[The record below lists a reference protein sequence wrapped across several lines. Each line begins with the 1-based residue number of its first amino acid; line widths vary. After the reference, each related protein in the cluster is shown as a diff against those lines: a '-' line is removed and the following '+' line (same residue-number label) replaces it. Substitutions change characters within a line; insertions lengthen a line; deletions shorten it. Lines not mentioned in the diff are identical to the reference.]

1 MIGAFKMVR
10 KGIWD
15 RSVRKLRVNDLTP
28 VKKQALPPYSEQ
40 LQDEID
46 LVDLLRS
53 LWRGRWLIGA
63 ITLVALLAALAYI
76 YLTPVVYRST
86 AVFTPPAMQQVRSM
100 VSWELENYPI
110 TPELVF
116 EEFRSKLNADQV
128 RLEFFEQQFV
138 SPEQRAGLSEGAFIQ
153 QYRQFLKQL
162 EVKLSGPK
170 DAALS
175 VTVSLDGL
183 DPLVASENLRK
194 FTTVANQAALQA
206 LKENFESVRAS
217 KMAELKSKMDALKF
231 QAQRQREMRL
241 QELSEA
247 LAIAQSLGLK
257 ESRML
262 TPSYDAIHVPGRDGA
277 PMQMISPP
285 LYWHGIDE
293 LKAQIDAIRSVDYA
307 FYQAV
312 ELPKLESQYRHVRSA
327 NVVIDQGLS
336 YTEQQAPLPD
346 FHPVKPRRA
355 LVVALALVAGL
366 MVGVMVA
373 LIRSAFIRRAPQDSS
388 AI

>member
-1 MIGAFKMVR
+1 M
-10 KGIWD
+10 
-15 RSVRKLRVNDLTP
+15 NDLTP

-138 SPEQRAGLSEGAFIQ
+138 APEQRAGLSEGAFIQ

-162 EVKLSGPK
+162 EVKSSGPK

-175 VTVSLDGL
+175 VTVSLDSS
-183 DPLVASENLRK
+183 DPMAAAEKLRN
-194 FTTVANQAALQA
+194 FTAVANQAALQA
-206 LKENFESVRAS
+206 LKDNFESVRGS
-217 KMAELKSKMDALKF
+217 KMAELKSKIEALKF
-231 QAQRQREMRL
+231 EAQRHRELRL
-241 QELSEA
+241 QELTEA
-247 LAIAQSLGLK
+247 LAVAQSLGLK
-257 ESRML
+257 ESRLL
-262 TPSYDAIHVPGRDGA
+262 TPSFGTTQLPNSEGA
-277 PMQMISPP
+277 SVQLISPP

-293 LKAQIDAIRSVDYA
+293 LKAQITAIRSVDYA
-307 FYQAV
+307 FYQSE
-312 ELPKLESQYRHVRSA
+312 ELPRLESQFRHVRTA
-327 NVVIDQGLS
+327 NVVIDKGLA

-346 FHPVKPRRA
+346 FNPVKPRRA
-355 LVVALALVAGL
+355 LVVALALVAGF

>member
-1 MIGAFKMVR
+1 M
-10 KGIWD
+10 
-15 RSVRKLRVNDLTP
+15 NDLTTT
-28 VKKQALPPYSEQ
+28 KQALPSYSAP
-40 LQDEID
+40 QDEID
-46 LVDLLRS
+46 LVELIQN

-63 ITLVALLAALAYI
+63 ITLVAVLAALAYL
-76 YLTPVVYRST
+76 YFTPAVYRST

-100 VSWELENYPI
+100 VSWELENYPV
-110 TPELVF
+110 TPELLF
-116 EEFRSKLNADQV
+116 EEFKAKLSSDQV
-128 RLEFFEQQFV
+128 RLEFFEQLLESDQQV
-138 SPEQRAGLSEGAFIQ
+138 GQEDGSFIQ
-153 QYRQFLKQL
+153 QYRQFLRQL
-162 EVKLSGPK
+162 EVKPSGPK
-170 DAALS
+170 DTALS
-175 VTVSLDGL
+175 VTVSFDGL
-183 DPLVASENLRK
+183 DPLAASENLRK
-194 FTTVANQAALQA
+194 FTAIANQAALQA

-366 MVGVMVA
+366 MVGVMAA
-373 LIRSAFIRRAPQDSS
+373 LIRMAFTRRASQDSLGK
-388 AI
+388 